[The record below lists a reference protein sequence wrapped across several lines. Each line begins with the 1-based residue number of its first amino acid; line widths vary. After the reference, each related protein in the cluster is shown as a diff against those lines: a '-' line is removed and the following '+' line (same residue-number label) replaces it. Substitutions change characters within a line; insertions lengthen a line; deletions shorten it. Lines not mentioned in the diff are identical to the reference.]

1 MTEAFER
8 GALLSGA
15 KLETVTKTLS
25 VYQKKGVFAFGT
37 DAVLLAAYAAS
48 HIKAT
53 KGRTL
58 FDLCA
63 GTGII
68 GLLLADRFPA
78 LTVRAVEVNA
88 DAAAMSLA
96 SAEKSGL
103 AARFF
108 PACLDVKD
116 VPKTYVQECADYI
129 VVNPPYM
136 TADSGFACEDD
147 YKNVARHEILCTL
160 DDVFSAA
167 FHLLKTG
174 GDCFVVYRPE
184 RLSTPFSA
192 AKNNRFEVKSM
203 TYVHT
208 RQSAESRLVL
218 CKARKGASEGMH
230 ISPPLFLYRED
241 GAFSDAYLE
250 IREKGVTRF
259 D

>member
-1 MTEAFER
+1 MER
-8 GALLSGA
+8 LLQLPGA
-15 KLETVTKTLS
+15 KRERVTPTLS

-53 KGRTL
+53 KGRVL

-78 LTVRAVEVNA
+78 LSVKAVEIDPEAVA
-88 DAAAMSLA
+88 LSRA
-96 SAEKSGL
+96 SAEASGL
-103 AARFF
+103 AARFS
-108 PACLDVKD
+108 PACLDIKEIR
-116 VPKTYVQECADYI
+116 KTYFQECADYI

-136 TADSGFACEDD
+136 TADSGFACGDEK
-147 YKNVARHEILCTL
+147 KNIARHEILCTL
-160 DDVFSAA
+160 DDVFCAA

-174 GDCFVVYRPE
+174 ADCFVVYRPD
-184 RLSTPFSA
+184 RLSALFSA
-192 AKNNRFEVKSM
+192 AKNNRFAIKRM

-208 RQSAESRLVL
+208 RQNAESRLVL
-218 CKARKGASEGMH
+218 CRAQKNAAEGVR
-230 ISPPLFLYRED
+230 ITPPLFLYRED
-241 GAFSDAYLE
+241 GAFSDAYTE